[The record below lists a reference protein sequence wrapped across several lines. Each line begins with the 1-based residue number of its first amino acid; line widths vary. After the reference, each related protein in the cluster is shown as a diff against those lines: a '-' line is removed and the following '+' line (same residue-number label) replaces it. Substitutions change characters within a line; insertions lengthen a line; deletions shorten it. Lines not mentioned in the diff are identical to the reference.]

1 MKAAIFESLENMVVK
16 DNVPEP
22 ELPKDGLILK
32 IESVA
37 ICGSDVRIFHRGHAK
52 VSPPQI
58 IGHEVSGIVYKV
70 GEETTEFKEGERVV
84 LGADVPCGKC
94 YYCLR
99 GHQNNCTKA
108 IAFGYQLQGGFAQF
122 MAVPRDAIDAK
133 IVQRLSDDLSFDEA
147 CLTEP
152 LACVVNGQDLSNIK
166 AGDTVVIIGT
176 GPIGLMHAMLSRA
189 KGATKIIVSELSER
203 RLEYAKNFNIDVLI
217 NAKEENPVQ
226 RVLEETDG
234 MGADIVIV
242 AAPSGDAQAQA
253 IHMARNLGVVN
264 FFGGLP
270 PNTKEI
276 PIDTNWIHYREI
288 FVHGSH
294 GSSPKDNAIA
304 LKLISTRQVDV
315 RKLITHILPLDRINE
330 GLKLVESGEALKV
343 ILKPW
348 D

>member
-1 MKAAIFESLENMVVK
+1 MKAVVFESLENMVIRE
-16 DNVPEP
+16 DFPDP
-22 ELPKDGLILK
+22 ELPRDGFILK
-32 IESVA
+32 VESVA
-37 ICGSDVRIFHRGHAK
+37 ICGSDVRIFHRGHINVK
-52 VSPPQI
+52 PPQI
-58 IGHEVSGIVYKV
+58 IGHEVAGIVYRV

-99 GHQNNCTKA
+99 GHQNNCTRA

-133 IVQRLSDDLSFDEA
+133 IVQRLPDNLSFDEA

-152 LACVVNGQDLSNIK
+152 LACVVNGQNLSGIY
-166 AGDTVVIIGT
+166 AGDTVAIIGA
-176 GPIGLMHAMLSRA
+176 GPIGLMHAMLARA
-189 KGATKIIVSELSER
+189 KGATKIIISEISEK
-203 RLEYAKNFNIDVLI
+203 RLEMAKDFDIDVLI
-217 NAKEENPVQ
+217 DAREKDPVEV
-226 RVLEETDG
+226 VLRETDRL
-234 MGADIVIV
+234 GADVVIV
-242 AAPSGDAQAQA
+242 AAPSGSAQAQA
-253 IHMARNLGVVN
+253 IHMARNLGTVN

-276 PIDTNWIHYREI
+276 PIDTNRVHYKEI

-304 LKLISTRQVDV
+304 LKLIITGQVKV
-315 RKLITHILPLDRINE
+315 GKLITHILPLEEVNK